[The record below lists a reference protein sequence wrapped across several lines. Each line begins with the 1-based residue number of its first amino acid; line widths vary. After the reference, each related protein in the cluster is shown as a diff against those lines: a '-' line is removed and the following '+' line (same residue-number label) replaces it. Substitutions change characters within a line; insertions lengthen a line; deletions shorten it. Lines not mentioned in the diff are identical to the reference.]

1 MSAEI
6 DPSDDII
13 DSRDV
18 IEQMADEDHPWHDEL
33 VALNEEAADY
43 AEDWEYGVAMIR
55 DSYFVTYAQEFA
67 EDIGAIPRDLEWP
80 MYCIDWEWAARELQH
95 DYSLVKFADTEY
107 WVR

>member
-1 MSAEI
+1 VSNEI

-33 VALNEEAADY
+33 VALDKEASEY
-43 AEDWEYGVAMIR
+43 AEDWQYGVTLIR
-55 DSYFVTYAQEFA
+55 DTYFVTYAQEFA
-67 EDIGAIPRDLEWP
+67 EEIGAMPDNAWP
-80 MYCIDWEWAARELQH
+80 LYCIDWEYAARELQH
-95 DYSLVKFADTEY
+95 DYTLVRFADTDY